1 MLAFSMN
8 LVHVGRLIDKSY
20 KLFLVDLYSREVERE
35 EIIVSGDVKNS
46 KAAEIVHFLNCVPI
60 K

>member
-1 MLAFSMN
+1 M
-8 LVHVGRLIDKSY
+8 HVGRLIDKSN